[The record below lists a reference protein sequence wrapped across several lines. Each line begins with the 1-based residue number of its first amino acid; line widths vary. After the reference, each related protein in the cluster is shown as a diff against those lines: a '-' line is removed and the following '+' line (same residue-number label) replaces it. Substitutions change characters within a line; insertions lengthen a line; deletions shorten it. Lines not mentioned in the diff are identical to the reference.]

1 MELYI
6 KKAKLTVLDKYEV
19 TDRKGSLV
27 YDIRGE
33 LISAGK
39 RLRINSASG
48 TELASV
54 YEKKLTARDRY
65 IIATR
70 TGEIEVF
77 KIDTVRK
84 VPEYRAKQ
92 IGWTLKGDFRRPDL
106 KIMEGLHTVA
116 HIKPRALSFGEILRM
131 DLKDEK
137 YALAAVALLLVSRM
151 DMESKP
157 DGALEK

>member
-19 TDRKGSLV
+19 TDRKGNLV

-39 RLRINSASG
+39 RLRINSAAG

-54 YEKKLTARDRY
+54 YEKKLSIRDRY
-65 IIATR
+65 IITTR

-77 KIDTVRK
+77 KIDTIRK

-92 IGWTLKGDFRRPDL
+92 IGWTLKGDFGRPDL

-116 HIKPRALSFGEILRM
+116 HIKPRAFSFKEILKM
-131 DLKDEK
+131 DLREEKD
-137 YALAAVALLLVSRM
+137 ALAAVALFLVSQL
-151 DMESKP
+151 DAKNKP
-157 DGALEK
+157 DNAEEK